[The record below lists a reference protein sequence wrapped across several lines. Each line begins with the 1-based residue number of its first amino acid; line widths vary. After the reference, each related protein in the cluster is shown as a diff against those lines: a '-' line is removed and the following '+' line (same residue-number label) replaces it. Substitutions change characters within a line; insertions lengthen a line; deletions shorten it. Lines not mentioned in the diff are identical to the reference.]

1 MQVGDYGTLCLPMGG
16 PIEGA
21 TLYSVAGKETGAISY
36 LVLEDQGTNVVA
48 GKPYITQS
56 TATSYTVTM
65 SGAHSEVQDGNGLVG
80 TYETINLTPYAE
92 PGTLNYFLYAN
103 AFKKAGTGVTVGAYR
118 AYLNWGAV
126 SAAPAQAP
134 SARRIRMVIEGTEVQ
149 TGMETVTAMPKTT
162 KVLIDGQLFIIRE
175 GKRYTLTGAR
185 AQ

>member
-1 MQVGDYGTLCLPMGG
+1 MLGNFSFGDYFKHEATAWAWEFLTKTLEMDVDRLWVS
-16 PIEGA
+16 I
-21 TLYSVAGKETGAISY
+21 Y
-36 LVLEDQGTNVVA
+36 
-48 GKPYITQS
+48 
-56 TATSYTVTM
+56 
-65 SGAHSEVQDGNGLVG
+65 QD
-80 TYETINLTPYAE
+80 
-92 PGTLNYFLYAN
+92 
-103 AFKKAGTGVTVGAYR
+103 R